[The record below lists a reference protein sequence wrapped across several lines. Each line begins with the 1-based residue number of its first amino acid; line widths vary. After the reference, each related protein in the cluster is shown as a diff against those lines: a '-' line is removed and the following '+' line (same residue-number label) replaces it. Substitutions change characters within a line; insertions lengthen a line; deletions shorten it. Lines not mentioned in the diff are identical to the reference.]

1 MLENPC
7 PNDCIV
13 CEHNDRNEKAP
24 KIYTDIQ
31 EATSALVLDAL
42 NAGEGN
48 AEDFNVDPIADKVIL
63 FNDTPFMNHRG
74 WYQNPEISD
83 DQFYEIAVANLKEE
97 VTNNA

>member
-1 MLENPC
+1 MLENLC
-7 PNDCIV
+7 PDNCIV
-13 CEHNDRNEKAP
+13 CKHNNRNEKAP

-31 EATSALVLDAL
+31 EATNALVLDAL
-42 NAGEGN
+42 NSGEGN

-74 WYQNPEISD
+74 WYQNPEID
-83 DQFYEIAVANLKEE
+83 ADQFWEIAVANLKE

>member
-1 MLENPC
+1 MLENLC
-7 PNDCIV
+7 PDNCIV
-13 CEHNDRNEKAP
+13 CKRNDRNEKAP

-31 EATSALVLDAL
+31 EATNALVLDAL

-48 AEDFNVDPIADKVIL
+48 AEDFNVDPIADEVIL

-74 WYQNPEISD
+74 WYQNPEID
-83 DQFYEIAVANLKEE
+83 ADQFWEIAVANLKE

>member
-7 PNDCIV
+7 PDNCIV
-13 CEHNDRNEKAP
+13 CKHNSDNKAAP

-31 EATSALVLDAL
+31 EAINTLVLDAL
-42 NAGEGN
+42 NSGEGN
-48 AEDFNVDPIADKVIL
+48 EEDFNVDPIADKVIL

-74 WYQNPEISD
+74 YYQNPEIND
-83 DQFYEIAVANLKEE
+83 DQFWEIAVANLKE

>member
-1 MLENPC
+1 MYENPC

-13 CEHNDRNEKAP
+13 CQYNERGERAP
-24 KIYTDIQ
+24 KIYAGLA
-31 EATSALVLDAL
+31 EAVDYIVLDAL
-42 NAGEGN
+42 NSGEGN

-74 WYQNPEISD
+74 WYQNPEID
-83 DQFYEIAVANLKEE
+83 ADQFWEIAVANLKEE

>member
-1 MLENPC
+1 M
-7 PNDCIV
+7 IASYARS
-13 CEHNDRNEKAP
+13 NDRNEKAP

-31 EATSALVLDAL
+31 EATTALVLDAL

-48 AEDFNVDPIADKVIL
+48 EEDFNVEPIIEKVIL

-74 WYQNPEISD
+74 WYQNPEIND
-83 DQFYEIAVANLKEE
+83 DQFWEIAVANLKEE

>member
-24 KIYTDIQ
+24 KIYMGIDEAVTD
-31 EATSALVLDAL
+31 LVLNVL
-42 NAGEGN
+42 NAGDGN

-83 DQFYEIAVANLKEE
+83 DQFWEIAVANLKE

>member
-1 MLENPC
+1 MFENPC
-7 PNDCIV
+7 PDNCIV
-13 CEHNDRNEKAP
+13 CKHNDCNEKAP

-31 EATSALVLDAL
+31 EATNALVLDAL

-83 DQFYEIAVANLKEE
+83 DQFWEIAVANLKE

>member
-7 PNDCIV
+7 PNNCIV

-24 KIYTDIQ
+24 KIYTGID
-31 EATSALVLDAL
+31 EAVTDLVLNVL
-42 NAGEGN
+42 NAGDGN

-74 WYQNPEISD
+74 WHQNPEIND
-83 DQFYEIAVANLKEE
+83 DQFWEIAVANLKE